1 MGTRLLDLDLPQ
13 PPAWARV
20 SQEHF
25 AEALARLPADLRVVF
40 ELHALRG
47 QSYGEIAARLHVAK
61 DIVARRLLRARAML
75 KEALLDRSP
84 EAP

>member
-1 MGTRLLDLDLPQ
+1 MGNRLLDLDLPQ

-20 SQEHF
+20 SQKQF
-25 AEALARLPADLRVVF
+25 AEALERLPADVRVVF

-61 DIVARRLLRARAML
+61 DVVASRLLRARAML
-75 KEALLDRSP
+75 KEALLDREP
-84 EAP
+84 